1 MKIILSVEDMRKSD
15 AATIRTSVGSRELMY
30 RAGEA
35 IVKAADVRGKTAI
48 ICGSGNNAG
57 DGYVAALVLNEQG
70 IHPDIFLL
78 SDRFSDDGRYY
89 FDQCVKKGI
98 KVNKL
103 SEDTDLTSYD
113 TVFDCILGT
122 GFKGDVRDEVRQ
134 AIEKINSS
142 GAYVVSAD
150 INSGL
155 NGDNGQAEC
164 CVHSDLTVSVGFYQP
179 GHFLGK
185 AKDVMKKKTV
195 CDIGIKPEGNSFR
208 LLEAEDTKVLFASRK
223 NYSNKGTYGYTA
235 LIGGSEKYS
244 GAAKLAGMA
253 ASALRAGTGVVKL
266 AVPDSLKASVLP
278 YMLESTLYPL
288 KDADGNFVFDEH
300 EIESLITHTAA
311 VGVGMGLGNTH
322 ETVKLITYLLKE
334 YKGRLVIDADG
345 LNALSGLDASL
356 LKESE
361 ADIVLTPHVKEFSR
375 LSGQPLEEIL
385 KDPINSAVAY
395 AGKNNCIVLL
405 KGPSTIITDGESVY
419 LTGTGSAGMATA
431 GSGDVLTGIMTAL
444 QGYIKQDT
452 LFTAAAAAWLNGRA
466 GELAGEKAGA
476 VSQMAGDTASMIPQ
490 AVKEVVNDDAIMF
503 DMKAVFCKQIA
514 ADFAASSDDV
524 CSKQNVFT
532 VYRPCDGRRLFD
544 SDSDDCYL
552 KAVCVHGKIMMTGRE
567 DVIAWCREKFAERT
581 SDWFMEYPT
590 LRMIDE
596 RCREDGFMLKQAH
609 PFYLPEGI
617 SDEPEVTG
625 DIVWYD
631 EEEIFRFE
639 GDKRFTNA
647 YSFRKA
653 AKDMIGVGLIRNG
666 EILGMA
672 GASADSP
679 DMWQIGIDVVAG
691 ARGEHIGTALVTRLK
706 NRILRQGKLP
716 FYGTGMSHIHSQ
728 NVAAHSGFYPAW
740 TEFYTVP
747 CNPLPTGGL
756 S

>member
-15 AATIRTSVGSRELMY
+15 AETIRTSVGSRELMY

-35 IVKAADVRGKTAI
+35 IVKEADARGKIAI

-70 IHPDIFLL
+70 RKADIFLL

-89 FDQCVKKGI
+89 FEQCVKNGI
-98 KVNKL
+98 EVNKL

-122 GFKGDVRDEVRQ
+122 GFKGDVRDEVRR

-164 CVHSDLTVSVGFYQP
+164 CVQSDLTVSVGYYQP

-195 CDIGIKPEGNSFR
+195 CDIGIIPEGDMYR
-208 LLEAEDTKVLFASRK
+208 LLEAEDTEGLFASRK
-223 NYSNKGTYGYTA
+223 NLSNKGTFGYTA

-253 ASALRAGTGVVKL
+253 ASAMRSGTGVIKL
-266 AVPDSLKASVLP
+266 AVPRSLKDSVLP
-278 YMLESTLYPL
+278 YMLESTFYPL
-288 KDADGNFVFDEH
+288 KDLDGNYVFDED
-300 EIESLITHTAA
+300 EINVLSSHTSAL
-311 VGVGMGLGNTH
+311 GVGMGLGDTA
-322 ETVKLITYLLKE
+322 ETAKLITYLLKS
-334 YKGRLVIDADG
+334 YNGRLVIDADG
-345 LNALSGLDASL
+345 LNALSKIDASI
-356 LKESE
+356 LKESD

-375 LSGQPLEEIL
+375 LSGQSVEEIL
-385 KDPINSAVAY
+385 KDPINSALAY
-395 AGKNNCIVLL
+395 ARENNCIVLL
-405 KGPSTIITDGESVY
+405 KGPSTVITDGDWVY
-419 LTGTGSAGMATA
+419 LTETGSAGMATA

-444 QGYIKQDT
+444 QGYIKKDT

-466 GELAGEKAGA
+466 GELAQKKNGA
-476 VSQMAGDTASMIPQ
+476 VSQIAGDTVSMIPR
-490 AVKEVVNDDAIMF
+490 AIKEVLKDDVITF
-503 DMKAVFCKQIA
+503 DMKIVFCNQIA
-514 ADFAASSDDV
+514 ADFAASSVDV
-524 CSKQNVFT
+524 CSDQNVFT
-532 VYRPCDGRRLFD
+532 IYSPCEGRRLFD

-552 KAVCVHGKIMMTGRE
+552 KAVCVHGKIMMTGRA
-567 DVIAWCREKFAERT
+567 DVIEWCREKFADRT

-596 RCREDGFMLKQAH
+596 RCREDGYMLKQAH

-617 SDEPEVTG
+617 TDEPEVRG

-631 EEEIFRFE
+631 EKEILRFK

-653 AKDMIGVGLIRNG
+653 AKDMIGVGLIRDG

-679 DMWQIGIDVVAG
+679 DMWQIGIDVVPG
-691 ARGEHIGTALVTRLK
+691 ARGKHIGTALVTRLK

-716 FYGTGMSHIHSQ
+716 FYGTGLSHIHSQ

-747 CNPLPTGGL
+747 C
-756 S
+756 SEK